1 MTDLLA
7 HVEIAPAAPELLPW
21 IRATFAHQLRS
32 VPMTTHRQ
40 ADALAGALERIVRGR
55 LGKAAVAFPAGARD
69 VGMGWAVSLDGA
81 LLFGYVAEEFRR
93 QGLGA
98 ALATTVAPLSPI
110 PIAVWSK
117 DAATI
122 AACGYP
128 IVYSIHAFRALCSYV
143 RRQPERSEH
152 QQRKTA

>member
-7 HVEIAPAAPELLPW
+7 HVEIVPASPEHLPW

-40 ADALAGALERIVRGR
+40 ADAMAGALERIVRGK
-55 LGKAAVAFPAGARD
+55 LGKSAVACPAGAHD

-81 LLFGYVAEEFRR
+81 LLFGYVTEEFRR
-93 QGLGA
+93 QGLGS
-98 ALATTVAPLSPI
+98 ALATTVATLTPI

-117 DAATI
+117 DAAGI
-122 AACGYP
+122 AAHGFP
-128 IVYSIHAFRALCSYV
+128 LVYSIHAYRALCSYV
-143 RRQPERSEH
+143 RRQPERQEH